1 MQVMVDRPALRVRF
15 GLRFSL
21 LARRWRQ
28 VLELYLADAGL
39 TDATWAPLVHLHETG
54 GGISQKKLA
63 ALVGIDG
70 SSLVRLLDILCR
82 QGLVERRADEHDGRA
97 RLVYLTDDGLRRVE
111 EIREQLT
118 RGERD
123 MLEGL
128 SDSDIDTMLEQFERL
143 DQRLVTLQDRRAE
156 AKGRQS

>member
-1 MQVMVDRPALRVRF
+1 MVDHSVIRARF
-15 GLRFSL
+15 GMRFSL

-28 VLELYLADAGL
+28 VLDLYLADAGL

-82 QGLVERRADEHDGRA
+82 QGLVERRADENDGRA
-97 RLVYLTDDGLRRVE
+97 RLVYLTDAGLQRVE
-111 EIREQLT
+111 KIRAELT

-128 SDSDIDTMLEQFERL
+128 SDGDVAAMLERFERL
-143 DQRLVTLQDRRAE
+143 DQRLVILQERRAE
-156 AKGRQS
+156 EKGRHS